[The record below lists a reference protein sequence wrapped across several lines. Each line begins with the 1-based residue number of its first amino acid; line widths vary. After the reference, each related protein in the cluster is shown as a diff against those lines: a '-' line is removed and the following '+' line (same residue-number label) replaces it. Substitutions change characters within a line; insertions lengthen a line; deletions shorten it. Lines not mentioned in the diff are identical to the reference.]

1 MQTTSGNNSYGSLE
15 EVKQSLLSTVETIDK
30 FQVSISHAHDV
41 QREQQKK
48 LNDLQG
54 DTIPDE

>member
-1 MQTTSGNNSYGSLE
+1 
-15 EVKQSLLSTVETIDK
+15 
-30 FQVSISHAHDV
+30 VSISHAHDV

-54 DTIPDE
+54 DTIPDEWNKSTTTNY